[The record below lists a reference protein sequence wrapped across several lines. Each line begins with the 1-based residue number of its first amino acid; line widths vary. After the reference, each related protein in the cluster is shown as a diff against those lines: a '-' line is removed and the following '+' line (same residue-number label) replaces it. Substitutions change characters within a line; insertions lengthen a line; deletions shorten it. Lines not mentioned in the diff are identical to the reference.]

1 MSYHNTSGYSSPA
14 PSGGGSMMS
23 TPSAAPSTGAST
35 TTVTPASQP
44 ATTTT
49 IRRGDRIGTS
59 TRIRRNPNQRPNV
72 RRTAGLTDRIVQSS
86 RLVPRTC
93 QLKVKGVNVCDL
105 NKVQQ
110 AQLRTHQSHH
120 TKKHIESMVD
130 HMKKGWNF
138 NTSHYIAMQTVGK

>member
-23 TPSAAPSTGAST
+23 TPSIPST
-35 TTVTPASQP
+35 TTTAAPASQP

-49 IRRGDRIGTS
+49 VRRGDQIGTS
-59 TRIRRNPNQRPNV
+59 TRVRRNPNQRPNV
-72 RRTAGLTDRIVQSS
+72 RRTARVTDRIVQSS

-105 NKVQQ
+105 SKVQQ

-120 TKKHIESMVD
+120 TKKHIESMVN